1 MDDTWS
7 ELYMVELLHLTSIP
21 AKLRGP
27 RFVKECRKE
36 DTSVPHPRERQ
47 RIRRNIIAVN
57 RHPGLDIDEA
67 FDKWKKSIEYSSWF
81 YRHEMKRGDEESLLF
96 VATIS
101 KSILFYFFIRT
112 RLNRRGNDERP
123 IFQGTMV

>member
-67 FDKWKKSIEYSSWF
+67 FDKWKKPIEYSSVVLLS
-81 YRHEMKRGDEESLLF
+81 RNETRRRGIPSIRCGHLQVDPLLF
-96 VATIS
+96 
-101 KSILFYFFIRT
+101 LH
-112 RLNRRGNDERP
+112 
-123 IFQGTMV
+123 